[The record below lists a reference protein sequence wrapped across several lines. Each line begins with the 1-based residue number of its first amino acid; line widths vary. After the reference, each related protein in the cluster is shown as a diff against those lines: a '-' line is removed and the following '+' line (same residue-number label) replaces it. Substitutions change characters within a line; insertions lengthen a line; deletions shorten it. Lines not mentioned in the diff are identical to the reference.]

1 MAANPTPMPLPMPPA
16 ERPPVERETTPPAA
30 RRVLLVHG
38 LWMPPMA
45 MRRFASR
52 LRAAGYDTDIAGYRS
67 IVGTT
72 DAAVRQLHDRLRDAP
87 ATHVIGHSLGGL
99 VALEA
104 LRADPTLPVQRMVC
118 LGTPLCG
125 SAVADTLSRHALLAL
140 YLGRS
145 AALLRAG
152 CSGRPGRVDVG
163 MIAGNRPRGLG
174 ALVARFA
181 GAHDGTVA
189 VDETRVPWLSDHV
202 VIDASHSGLLVSA
215 EAARQAIA
223 FLQQGRFPR

>member
-1 MAANPTPMPLPMPPA
+1 
-16 ERPPVERETTPPAA
+16 
-30 RRVLLVHG
+30 
-38 LWMPPMA
+38 

-52 LRAAGYDTDIAGYRS
+52 LRAAGYDTDIVGYRS
-67 IVGTT
+67 IVGST
-72 DAAVRQLHDRLRDAP
+72 DAAVRQVRDRLRDGP
-87 ATHVIGHSLGGL
+87 PTHVIGHSLGGL
-99 VALEA
+99 LALEA
-104 LRADPTLPVQRMVC
+104 LRAEPTLPVTRVVC

-125 SAVADTLSRHALLAL
+125 SAVANTLSRHALLAL

-152 CSGRPGRVDVG
+152 CTTPPGHVDVA

-181 GAHDGTVA
+181 GPHDGTVS
-189 VDETRVPWLSDHV
+189 VDETHVPWLSDHL

-215 EAARQAIA
+215 DAARQAIG
-223 FLQQGRFPR
+223 FLQYGRFPR